1 MKLFIASLA
10 TETNTFA
17 PLPTGRPAFLA
28 DYARRDGSRN
38 PPRLSNIGL
47 IAWRRLAEADGH
59 EVVESLSTFAQPGGI
74 TLRAVY
80 EDLRDA
86 LLADL
91 EAAGPVDAVL
101 LFMHGA
107 MVAEGYDDCE
117 GDTLARV
124 RGIVGP
130 GVPVGVE
137 LDLHCHLTET
147 MRQAADVMVIYKE
160 YPHTDIVARARDL
173 YPLVIAAAE
182 GRIRPVMAYADCRMV
197 SLWRTSDPPV
207 RRFVDRMS
215 AAEGRDGI
223 LSVSFGHGF
232 PWADVADVG
241 AKMLVVADGDEAAAA
256 ALARSLAAEVWAMRE
271 EAATPYVT
279 IDAAIDRALACDD
292 PRPMVLADVADNAGA
307 GAPSDNTAILRRLV
321 ARGVRD
327 AASGLYWD
335 PGAVGICR
343 EAGIGARF
351 TLRVGGKCGVTSGR
365 PRRPRRHG
373 ARPGGRPQPGGPERR
388 AGAAR
393 PERLGRGGRDPPRA
407 DEPAPAALRP
417 GRLHGPRPHPA
428 RQAPRRREVDAALPR
443 RLRGPRERG
452 ALRGGPGRGA
462 AGLRRPAPH
471 QEGRALVAPRPQPLR
486 CRMIPSG
493 LPLDLDAML
502 ATLRPWVECESPTFA
517 TPAVNRMMALA
528 ARDLAVAGARIEV
541 VPGRMGLGDCVRAR
555 FPHPRPETPG
565 ILVLGHM
572 DTVHPVG
579 TLEVLPWRREGGRV
593 HGPGILDMKGGNL
606 LALEAIRALGRAG
619 IATPLP
625 VTVLLTGDEE
635 IGSPSTRDLI
645 EAEASRHRYVLVPE
659 PGHEDNGVVT
669 GRYAIARF
677 VLEATGR
684 PSHAGARLGEGRSAV
699 RAFARK
705 ILAIEAMSGE
715 DCTFSVG
722 IVQGGQWVNCV
733 PTRCRGEALSMA
745 KRQADLDR
753 GVARMLA
760 LSGTEDDVAFTVT
773 RGVTRPVWEPDA
785 ETLAL
790 YETARALAA
799 AEGLALPHR
808 SAGGGSDGN
817 FTGAMGIPTLD
828 GLGAIGRGYH
838 TLEEQIDEASL
849 VSRARLFAGLLAML
863 R

>member
-351 TLRVGGKCGVTSGR
+351 TLRVGGKCGVTSGDPVDLAVTVR
-365 PRRPRRHG
+365 GLADDHSQAG
-373 ARPGGRPQPGGPERR
+373 LSGGRALLGPSAWVEADGIHLVLTSQRQQPFDPDAFTGLGLTLHDKRLVVVKSMQHFHAAF
-388 AGAAR
+388 AGLASAVLYVAA
-393 PERLGRGGRDPPRA
+393 PGAVPP
-407 DEPAPAALRP
+407 DF
-417 GRLHGPRPHPA
+417 
-428 RQAPRRREVDAALPR
+428 AALP
-443 RLRGPRERG
+443 LTKKAGPWWPRD
-452 ALRGGPGRGA
+452 PNPFGA
-462 AGLRRPAPH
+462 A
-471 QEGRALVAPRPQPLR
+471 
-486 CRMIPSG
+486 
-493 LPLDLDAML
+493 
-502 ATLRPWVECESPTFA
+502 
-517 TPAVNRMMALA
+517 
-528 ARDLAVAGARIEV
+528 
-541 VPGRMGLGDCVRAR
+541 
-555 FPHPRPETPG
+555 
-565 ILVLGHM
+565 
-572 DTVHPVG
+572 
-579 TLEVLPWRREGGRV
+579 
-593 HGPGILDMKGGNL
+593 
-606 LALEAIRALGRAG
+606 
-619 IATPLP
+619 
-625 VTVLLTGDEE
+625 
-635 IGSPSTRDLI
+635 
-645 EAEASRHRYVLVPE
+645 
-659 PGHEDNGVVT
+659 
-669 GRYAIARF
+669 
-677 VLEATGR
+677 
-684 PSHAGARLGEGRSAV
+684 
-699 RAFARK
+699 
-705 ILAIEAMSGE
+705 
-715 DCTFSVG
+715 
-722 IVQGGQWVNCV
+722 
-733 PTRCRGEALSMA
+733 
-745 KRQADLDR
+745 
-753 GVARMLA
+753 
-760 LSGTEDDVAFTVT
+760 
-773 RGVTRPVWEPDA
+773 
-785 ETLAL
+785 
-790 YETARALAA
+790 
-799 AEGLALPHR
+799 
-808 SAGGGSDGN
+808 
-817 FTGAMGIPTLD
+817 
-828 GLGAIGRGYH
+828 
-838 TLEEQIDEASL
+838 
-849 VSRARLFAGLLAML
+849 
-863 R
+863 